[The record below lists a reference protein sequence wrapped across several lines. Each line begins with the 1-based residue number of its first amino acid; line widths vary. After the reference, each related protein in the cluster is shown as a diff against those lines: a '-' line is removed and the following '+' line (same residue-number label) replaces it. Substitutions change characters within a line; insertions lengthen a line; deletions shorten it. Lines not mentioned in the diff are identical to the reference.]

1 MSEPLD
7 YGHFDI
13 ILAEYLLE
21 KHIREETFYAKVQ
34 QEVKVIRGYC
44 R

>member
-1 MSEPLD
+1 MAGWGIS
-7 YGHFDI
+7 
-13 ILAEYLLE
+13 LLE